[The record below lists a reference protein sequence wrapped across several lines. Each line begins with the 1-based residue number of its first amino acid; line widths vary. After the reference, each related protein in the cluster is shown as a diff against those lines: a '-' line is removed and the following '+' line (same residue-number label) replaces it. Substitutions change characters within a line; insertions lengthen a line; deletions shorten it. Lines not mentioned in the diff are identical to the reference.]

1 MAHDLEAEKA
11 NKHISGLLGKYNL
24 LLEERL
30 KHYHNWNRNVFRVK
44 KYDLF
49 EPILKGSLFVIP
61 ATGLLL
67 KQIYGIESLAASG
80 ALLVVI
86 GIFVSF
92 LQAYDFY
99 LYFSMRAIKSTAAF
113 HFLQALEFRNRNRT
127 IDLLGETTISID
139 ETLANLFEEDAP
151 LRQVR
156 EIDGQFYSS
165 IELLLLVVGT
175 LVWAFG

>member
-1 MAHDLEAEKA
+1 MCIRD
-11 NKHISGLLGKYNL
+11 
-24 LLEERL
+24 R
-30 KHYHNWNRNVFRVK
+30 
-44 KYDLF
+44 
-49 EPILKGSLFVIP
+49 
-61 ATGLLL
+61 
-67 KQIYGIESLAASG
+67 SLAASG

-99 LYFSMRAIKSTAAF
+99 LYFSMRTTKSTAAF

-127 IDLLGETTISID
+127 IELLGETTNSVD
-139 ETLANLFEEDAP
+139 KTLADFFEEDMP